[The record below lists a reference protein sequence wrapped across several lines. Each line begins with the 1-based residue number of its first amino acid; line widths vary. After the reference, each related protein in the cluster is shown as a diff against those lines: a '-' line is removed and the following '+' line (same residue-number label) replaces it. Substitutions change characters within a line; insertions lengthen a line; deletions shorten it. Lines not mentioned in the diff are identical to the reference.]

1 MVKHMDNKEIIA
13 LLERFNEGLCTPDEQ
28 ALIETWYI
36 NSKGLPVDETIDELA
51 KDLNDIQYQLEQHT
65 KSSTIKLWP
74 RVAAAASIV
83 IAISI
88 GVYFYNTSNRP
99 GENGLTKN
107 IFAQDIAPGSNK
119 AVLAL
124 SNGKTIQ
131 LSGAKTGVVISAS
144 VLTYNDGTAIA
155 SETAT
160 ELTATTPR
168 GGTYQFT
175 LSDGTRVWLNSA
187 SSLKS
192 LSTFA
197 HSKTREVE
205 LTGEAY
211 FEVAHDATKP
221 FRVRSKGQ
229 VIEVLGTTFNINAY
243 ADEPVTRTTLLEGS
257 VAVSTSGAARKT
269 EIRLKPG
276 QQTTLQNERL
286 TGSDA
291 DMEEAFAWK
300 NGYFVLNNESLES
313 IMRKLSRWYNI
324 DVEYKGNIP
333 KRQFGGEISRNTNL
347 SEVLKVLELS
357 KVHLTIEGK
366 KLIVTP

>member
-1 MVKHMDNKEIIA
+1 MDNREIIA
-13 LLERFNEGLCTPDEQ
+13 LLERYTEGLCSPEER

-36 NSKGLPVDETIDELA
+36 NRKDLPVNETIEGLA

-65 KSSTIKLWP
+65 KSRTIRLWP
-74 RVAAAASIV
+74 RIAVAASIV
-83 IAISI
+83 IAISTGI
-88 GVYFYNTSNRP
+88 YFYNSLNHP
-99 GENGLTKN
+99 GENELTKSVS
-107 IFAQDIAPGSNK
+107 AQDFAPGSNK
-119 AVLAL
+119 AMLLL

-131 LSGAKTGVVISAS
+131 LSGAKTGVVIGAS
-144 VLTYNDGTAIA
+144 MLSYNDGTAIA

-192 LSTFA
+192 LSTFT

-205 LTGEAY
+205 LVGEAY
-211 FEVAHDATKP
+211 FDVAHDAAKP

-229 VIEVLGTTFNINAY
+229 VIEVLGTKFNINAY
-243 ADEPVTRTTLLEGS
+243 ADEPATRTTLLEGA
-257 VAVSTSGAARKT
+257 VTVSTSGLAAKKT
-269 EIRLKPG
+269 EVRLKPG
-276 QQTTLQNERL
+276 QQTTLQNDRL

-313 IMRKLSRWYNI
+313 IMRKLSRWYDI
-324 DVEYKGNIP
+324 EVVYKGNIP

-347 SEVLKVLELS
+347 LEVLEVLELS
-357 KVHLTIEGK
+357 KVHFTIEGK
-366 KLIVTP
+366 KIIVTP